1 MRIGILGSGL
11 MRVKLGTI
19 QVQLKGFK
27 KWKSKELDRNLL
39 SRDRQGGSLALCGS
53 IRSFR
58 HPIRHLGRF
67 VDTNPTGEL
76 TSGLLDSGAIPSVQ
90 LSGQVPTGFCNSR

>member
-39 SRDRQGGSLALCGS
+39 KGPSGWFTGTVRLDPLFQAPDPALG
-53 IRSFR
+53 
-58 HPIRHLGRF
+58 P
-67 VDTNPTGEL
+67 
-76 TSGLLDSGAIPSVQ
+76 
-90 LSGQVPTGFCNSR
+90 FCRY